1 MQNRVGS
8 KILSIREKN
17 KLSQKQLAKKLGVS
31 ESFIKDVELGKKIL
45 NEALINKLTKLFK
58 EDMQEDYINVE
69 AGFEDNEP
77 IKESPTEALKKVNEV
92 WSDAFSSV
100 IKKVP
105 IYDYS
110 MKKPLG
116 SIDMP
121 VMSNKIEGFSVDKVM
136 FLKIE
141 EDEMLS
147 MRIHSG
153 DLAFSFVTSEIQNNG
168 IYLVEYGNERVVRQI
183 RNLDHEKLLLI
194 SHRGKLSTDS
204 VNKKEVK
211 VLAKLIWLKVQL

>member
-8 KILSIREKN
+8 KIVSIREKH
-17 KLSQKQLAKKLGVS
+17 KLSQKQLGKKLGVS

-58 EDMQEDYINVE
+58 DDMQEDYINVE
-69 AGFEDNEP
+69 AGFEDSEP
-77 IKESPTEALKKVNEV
+77 ERETPTGALKKVNEV

-110 MKKPLG
+110 MMKPLG
-116 SIDMP
+116 AIDMP
-121 VMSNKIEGFSVDKVM
+121 VVSNKIEGFSIDKVM

-153 DLAFSFVTSEIQNNG
+153 DLAFSFVTSEIENNG

-183 RNLDHEKLLLI
+183 RHLDHEKLLLI
-194 SHRGKLSTDS
+194 SQRGRLTTDS

-211 VLAKLIWLKVQL
+211 ILARLIWLRVQL